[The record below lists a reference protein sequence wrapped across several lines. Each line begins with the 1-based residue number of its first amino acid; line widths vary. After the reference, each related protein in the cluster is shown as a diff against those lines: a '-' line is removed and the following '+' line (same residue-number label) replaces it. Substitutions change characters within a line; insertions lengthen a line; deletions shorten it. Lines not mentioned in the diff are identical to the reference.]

1 VLAKVLLTDV
11 KYPEV
16 SLSFCLDWTKIL

>member
-1 VLAKVLLTDV
+1 VLAKVLLTNV

-16 SLSFCLDWTKIL
+16 SLLTLLE

>member
-1 VLAKVLLTDV
+1 VLAKVLLTNV